1 MFEDLSPQNDP
12 YNVIEGILSDISN
25 NLERKTII
33 DIDLD
38 NISIQIQFTGEV
50 ITVSCVDDTFDN
62 VVGSE
67 DRTFYDIDEFVDWL
81 NLVMKMFA
89 ADIQYTT
96 IEDFNLVSRIETYN
110 TDTEKLYRYG
120 PNHVI
125 TSTPVEEV
133 TISEFHQSIT
143 SGSNDFN
150 TAELKS
156 DISSEELLLIYTQT
170 VNTSAVYY
178 YVYESVVI
186 SVTKSNKENRSN
198 FLFSLPNR
206 KMIPKSIAEAD
217 TVYYV
222 DDSIAE
228 VGGIVAHTI

>member
-1 MFEDLSPQNDP
+1 MFKDLSPQNDP

-25 NLERKTII
+25 NLERKTIL

-38 NISIQIQFTGEV
+38 TISIQIQFTGES
-50 ITVSCVDDTFDN
+50 ITVSCVDGTFDN

-67 DRTFYDIDEFVDWL
+67 DRTFSDIDEFVDWL
-81 NLVMKMFA
+81 NLAMDMFA

-96 IEDFNLVSRIETYN
+96 VEDFNMVSRIETYN
-110 TDTEKLYRYG
+110 TDTEKIYRYG
-120 PNHVI
+120 PDHII

-133 TISEFHQSIT
+133 TISEFHQCIT
-143 SGSNDFN
+143 SDPNDFN

-156 DISSEELLLIYTQT
+156 ALSSEELLLMYTQT

-186 SVTKSNKENRSN
+186 SVTKSKKDNRSN
-198 FLFSLPNR
+198 FLFSLPSR
-206 KMIPKSIAEAD
+206 KMIPKSIVEAD

-222 DDSIAE
+222 DDSIE
-228 VGGIVAHTI
+228 EIGGIVAHTI